1 MYKIL
6 LVDDEDE
13 VRENMVS
20 LVDWASLGFSVIA
33 QARNGKEALEKV
45 EYFLPDVVFTDIRMP
60 YMDGME
66 LIEELHKHYP
76 SIKIII
82 FSGHEEFTYA
92 KKALYYNVLDYI
104 LKPVNLKELEEIFRG
119 VYQKLEKE
127 IAELKDFESLEKKF
141 EINLPVLRQKY
152 YQDLIRGTMTELI
165 AQQMLEEYRIKTL
178 YGRRFLCFKANV
190 HCDPTVEKKELVQLS
205 VRDLLEK
212 SLLERNPNHKGG
224 VIFLASDRICGILVD
239 IEDIS
244 GLLELL
250 LDVCKEVKKIF
261 SAEMFIGVGNPHD
274 GLRGVRASAKEAGS
288 ALNYQYFQDVN
299 QVIYINDIKSVKED
313 DIPLEQSYEAL
324 VFQIMREKNED
335 KMEELVDGIGEEFSK
350 HNLSENK
357 RHVYAMHIF
366 TTMLRIFAKYEIN
379 VEQILPEDT
388 NFLEFVEHISNEG
401 AMKTWLT
408 KSLREVKLLLVDDE
422 LTKNSDIVKKAKRFI
437 IENYWDSNLSLDT
450 VCGHL
455 HISPTYFSAV
465 FKRETG
471 ENFVSFVTKT
481 RIEQAIILLNTTELK
496 AIAISE
502 KVGFNE
508 PNYFNYVF
516 KRYMGMTPSKFK
528 NKG

>member
-1 MYKIL
+1 M
-6 LVDDEDE
+6 
-13 VRENMVS
+13 
-20 LVDWASLGFSVIA
+20 
-33 QARNGKEALEKV
+33 
-45 EYFLPDVVFTDIRMP
+45 
-60 YMDGME
+60 
-66 LIEELHKHYP
+66 
-76 SIKIII
+76 
-82 FSGHEEFTYA
+82 
-92 KKALYYNVLDYI
+92 
-104 LKPVNLKELEEIFRG
+104 
-119 VYQKLEKE
+119 
-127 IAELKDFESLEKKF
+127 
-141 EINLPVLRQKY
+141 
-152 YQDLIRGTMTELI
+152 
-165 AQQMLEEYRIKTL
+165 
-178 YGRRFLCFKANV
+178 
-190 HCDPTVEKKELVQLS
+190 VQLS